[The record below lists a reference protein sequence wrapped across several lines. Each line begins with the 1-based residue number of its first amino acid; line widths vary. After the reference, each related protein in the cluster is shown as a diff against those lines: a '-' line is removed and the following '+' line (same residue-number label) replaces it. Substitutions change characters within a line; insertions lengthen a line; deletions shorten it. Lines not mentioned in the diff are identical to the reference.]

1 MGNPTPNLI
10 DFASLLDD
18 GFIRAADLKILGIT
32 PFSNSTRHRLIKQQK
47 FPQPKELAPNIKP
60 FRVGDIREWLKDP
73 ANYKAASRNKCRG
86 NERREPNIDQLME
99 EVCHD

>member
-1 MGNPTPNLI
+1 MDNPTPNLI
-10 DFASLLDD
+10 DFDSLPDD
-18 GFIRAADLKILGIT
+18 GFIRAADLKVLGIT

-73 ANYKAASRNKCRG
+73 PNFVVNQSKKSNKPNTRQEQRNEK
-86 NERREPNIDQLME
+86 
-99 EVCHD
+99 

>member
-73 ANYKAASRNKCRG
+73 PNYKAAPHTSTIQRRRKRNVHKFKKG
-86 NERREPNIDQLME
+86 T
-99 EVCHD
+99 